1 VTVTDSGALPR
12 AIAARAV
19 DAVLKKG
26 RNLDAAFAE
35 VRLDTLEPRDQSF
48 VRALAYGTLRTHFR
62 NRKLIELLVQRPIR
76 NRDSV
81 ITALLSVGLFALI
94 ESKRPDYA
102 VVSATVGAV
111 TKLER
116 VSMRGL
122 VNAVLRRFLRER
134 EALLAAVNADQEAH
148 YQHPAWLIEK
158 LQADWPDA
166 WEKIITAGNKQAPM
180 WIRVNSKQQKPA
192 VWLDRL
198 HPAGAT
204 TPVSSVPAAVLLDE
218 PLAVGDLPGFA
229 EGDCSVQDIASQL
242 AAIYL
247 QAESGMRV
255 LDACAAP
262 GGKATHVLELCP
274 DIKELVAVDKSARR
288 LERVQ
293 ENLDRLGFGH
303 SDLNKNDQS
312 VTLIEGDALHPE
324 QWWDEG
330 RDKQG
335 FDRILVDAPCSAT
348 GVIRRHPD
356 IRYLRRTGDIASLIE
371 VQISMLE
378 NLWPLL
384 RPGGRLLYSTCSVLR
399 AENEAVVA
407 EFLAR
412 CADARETALPL
423 LMPEDAQVK
432 TAHGL
437 QLLPGQLEN
446 DGFYYAL
453 LERQS

>member
-1 VTVTDSGALPR
+1 MPR
-12 AIAARAV
+12 AVAARVV

-26 RNLDAAFAE
+26 RNLDTAFTEAGVE
-35 VRLDTLEPRDQSF
+35 TLEPRDQSF
-48 VRALAYGTLRTHFR
+48 VRALSYGTLRTHFR
-62 NRKLIELLVQRPIR
+62 NRKLIELLVARPIR

-134 EALLAAVNADQEAH
+134 EELLTVVSADKEAH
-148 YQHPAWLIEK
+148 YQHPQWLIEK
-158 LQADWPDA
+158 LQADWPDD
-166 WEKIITAGNKQAPM
+166 WEKIIAAGNKQAPM
-180 WIRVNSKQQKPA
+180 WVRINSKQHEPTL
-192 VWLDRL
+192 WLDRL
-198 HPAGAT
+198 QHTGVGAT
-204 TPVSSVPAAVLLDE
+204 TPARSLPAAVLLDA
-218 PLAVGDLPGFA
+218 PLAVEQLPGFSL
-229 EGDCSVQDIASQL
+229 GDCSVQDIASQL
-242 AAIYL
+242 AAHFL
-247 QAESGMRV
+247 QAEPGMRV

-274 DIKELVAVDKSARR
+274 DIKELVAVDLSAQR
-288 LERVQ
+288 LKRVQ
-293 ENLDRLGFGH
+293 ENFDRLGLD
-303 SDLNKNDQS
+303 SLALDSKSQS
-312 VTLIEGDALHPE
+312 ITLIQGDALHPE
-324 QWWDEG
+324 LWWQES
-330 RDKQG
+330 RDKAG

-348 GVIRRHPD
+348 GVMRRHPD
-356 IRYLRRTGDIASLIE
+356 IRYLRRTGDIASLVE

-378 NLWPLL
+378 KLWSLL
-384 RPGGRLLYSTCSVLR
+384 KPGGWLLYSTCSVLR

-412 CADARETALPL
+412 RSDACERQLPVTML
-423 LMPEDAQVK
+423 EEARGQ
-432 TAHGL
+432 TEHGL

-453 LERQS
+453 VERLPA